1 MRNKYLMHILV
12 ALVLICSILICGTTD
27 VFGKYT
33 GGISA
38 YRLLAFTTFS
48 NYFTDSIVVGGDDET
63 PGDIVPGGDPSDKI
77 WGFEDDEEN
86 RDNYGWDD
94 ATELV
99 FTVENK
105 TDEDIQLDVIVNI
118 ALPHYILTDWGR
130 RVYFN
135 VPYTL
140 SEICHTTGNTAVAD
154 GYLSTYPTDDGDRAA
169 GAISFNQVSDTV
181 LYTVALVYRF
191 YEYTVTIQTS
201 LTLFAGHTHTY
212 QFDFGLPYGES
223 GFLGL
228 GDFIRDNA
236 AYYSI
241 RVQARSLT
249 ETQP

>member
-12 ALVLICSILICGTTD
+12 ALVLVCSVLICGTANAL
-27 VFGKYT
+27 GKYT
-33 GGISA
+33 GGTGGFS
-38 YRLLAFTTFS
+38 LLAFTTFS
-48 NYFTDSIVVGGDDET
+48 SYIIRDIVVGDDET

-77 WGFEDDEEN
+77 WGFEDDEGN

-105 TDEDIQLDVIVNI
+105 TDEDIQLNVIISI
-118 ALPHYILTDWGR
+118 ALPHFLSFSR
-130 RVYFN
+130 VVYFN

-154 GYLSTYPTDDGDRAA
+154 GYLSTYPTDNSDRAPDA
-169 GAISFNQVSDTV
+169 DSFSEEGQ
-181 LYTVALVYRF
+181 YRYNVGLLF
-191 YEYTVTIQTS
+191 WYYDHTATIQAS

-212 QFDFGLPYGES
+212 QFDFGLPDGES
-223 GFLGL
+223 GFFNILEVV
-228 GDFIRDNA
+228 RDQA

-241 RVQARSLT
+241 RVEARRLT